1 MMSKICE
8 PHSVP
13 TTTCSFYGAGFPRGW
28 DKVNFHVGAEVKRW
42 YFGHL
47 PQILGVFVGRILHKG
62 GFGHWAKGSSW
73 VKVPLQRQ
81 ALGESGCPTGGCHQK

>member
-1 MMSKICE
+1 M
-8 PHSVP
+8 
-13 TTTCSFYGAGFPRGW
+13 
-28 DKVNFHVGAEVKRW
+28 NFHVGAEVKRW

-62 GFGHWAKGSSW
+62 VFGHWAKGSSW

-81 ALGESGCPTGGCHQK
+81 ALGKSGCPTGGCHQK